1 MRIPSNH
8 WYRSFLGGG
17 ICVLWAI
24 LSAVAGAQPRV
35 VAVGDIH
42 AAYPEFVMILQRT
55 RIIDV
60 NRRWIGGSATL
71 VQLGDVVDRG
81 KEGRACLD
89 LLMDLERQA
98 AKAHGRV
105 IPLLGNHEVMNIM
118 GDLRYVPPE
127 MWRSFA
133 TSGSEKVRNRA
144 YQDYLKFLS
153 SDHNHEPSTVAPG
166 DEPARSKWM
175 EEHPPGVF
183 EYRDAFGPAG
193 KYGRWLRRHE
203 VAVQIGGGVYVHG
216 GLNPTLPFRDVAE
229 LADKVHKELAT
240 FDALWQALSKKRVI
254 WRYMKL
260 GEALDHLAKE
270 AAWMEAHGGG
280 GGPETLDQIKTL
292 LGVRNWLC
300 VSSDGPLWYRGLA
313 VEPEEKLMGGLQTM
327 MARLGAQFVVVG
339 HTVQTDFQIA
349 QRFDHRVFL
358 IDTGMNGEA
367 FGGKASALQ
376 IEDGRFTAYYAD
388 RDPIILTSAWAM
400 RNIQKLPGEGLALRT
415 KRNICFA
422 LLAQHP
428 VMLQ

>member
-1 MRIPSNH
+1 MPSNH
-8 WYRSFLGGG
+8 RYRSFLGGG

-24 LSAVAGAQPRV
+24 LSSGAATQPRV

-42 AAYPEFVMILQRT
+42 GAYPEFVTILQRT
-55 RIIDV
+55 HIIDA

-81 KEGRACLD
+81 KEGPACLD
-89 LLMDLERQA
+89 LLMNLERQA

-118 GDLRYVPPE
+118 GDLRYVPVE
-127 MWRSFA
+127 IWRSFA
-133 TSGSEKVRNRA
+133 TSGSEKVREGA
-144 YQDYLKFLS
+144 YRDYLQFLS
-153 SDHNHEPSTVAPG
+153 SDRNHEHAATLTDSELVHQ
-166 DEPARSKWM
+166 KWM
-175 EEHPPGVF
+175 EEHPPGFF
-183 EYRDAFGPAG
+183 EYRDAFGPGG

-216 GLNPTLPFRDVAE
+216 GLNPALPFRDVAE
-229 LADKVHKELAT
+229 LTDDVHKELAA
-240 FDALWQALSKKRVI
+240 FDALWKALSEKRVI

-260 GEALDHLAKE
+260 NEALDHLAQE

-280 GGPETLDQIKTL
+280 GDPETLDHIKTL
-292 LGVRNWLC
+292 LGVRTWLC

-313 VEPEEKLMGGLQTM
+313 SEPEEKLMGGLQTM
-327 MARLGAQFVVVG
+327 MARLKAQFVVVG
-339 HTVQTDFQIA
+339 HTVQTDFQIT

-388 RDPIILTSAWAM
+388 RDPIVLISAGAM
-400 RNIQKLPGEGLALRT
+400 PNIQMLPGEGVALRT
-415 KRNICFA
+415 NRNICFA
-422 LLAQHP
+422 SLAQHP
-428 VMLQ
+428 VVLQ